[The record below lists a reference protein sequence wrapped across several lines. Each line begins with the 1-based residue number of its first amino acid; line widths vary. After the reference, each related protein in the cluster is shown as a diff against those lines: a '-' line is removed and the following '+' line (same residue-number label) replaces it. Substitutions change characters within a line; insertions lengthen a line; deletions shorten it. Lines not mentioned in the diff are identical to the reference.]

1 MTEPIWVLIDAVIA
15 IHKRQLAEHGG
26 GSGIRDSKLLES
38 ALAKPKN
45 IYVYSP
51 DQTNIPLL
59 AASYAFGIARNHPF
73 VDGNKR
79 TAFVVSL
86 LFLKLNGYVVQATQE
101 NLYKTFMALADGS
114 MSEEQLAS
122 WFSSVAI
129 PK

>member
-1 MTEPIWVLIDAVIA
+1 MTEPIWVLMDAVIA

-26 GSGIRDSKLLES
+26 GSGIRDSNLLES

-45 IYVYSP
+45 IYVYAP

-86 LFLKLNGYVVQATQE
+86 LFLKLNGYVVQAIQE

>member
-1 MTEPIWVLIDAVIA
+1 MTEPIWVLMDAVIA

-45 IYVYSP
+45 IYVYTP
-51 DQTNIPLL
+51 DQTKIPLL

-114 MSEEQLAS
+114 MSEEQLAN
-122 WFSSVAI
+122 WFTLVAI
-129 PK
+129 PQ